1 VLGRVTAEP
10 AHTLPVARSRD
21 EAHARSGP
29 AARPALVQLAR
40 AALAIVIVVVATAI
54 LVAVGADLA
63 IACIALLLAVVAASA
78 LGYAAGALAAVTAA
92 AALTY
97 YFTPPLHSF
106 RIDRTD
112 DVLALVAFVTVSV
125 IVGATVARL
134 NALRRRSE
142 LATREAELR
151 LALTNELASG
161 AETQRVLRN
170 LATSLVELFDLERCT
185 VSTDGSAVSAASAR
199 GGTGLGALDV
209 RDRKLDLHLVLA
221 RPLSIDEQRTIRAL
235 AAGLAT
241 ALDRNRLDR
250 EAAEQR
256 MRADL
261 DRSRASFLTAVTHDL
276 RTPLATIKTAT
287 GTLLSSSG
295 AVDGTVQH
303 ELLEMAYDEAAR
315 LEGLVT
321 KVLEV
326 ARIRSGAVQPEPAAV
341 AVADLVRGAVVR
353 LGPLADARPI
363 RLDVDAELPPVWVDA
378 TLLEHVVT
386 NLLENAIR
394 HDPSER
400 EIEVRAR
407 AAGPRVEVV
416 VSDHGVGIA
425 PRDRE
430 RVFEEFVRLDAPTD
444 GPGTGLGL
452 AIVRAFTE
460 VNGGGVRYQT
470 TPGGGATFVLGL
482 PTAPNGGEEADDAVE
497 AGEVEE
503 S

>member
-1 VLGRVTAEP
+1 M
-10 AHTLPVARSRD
+10 PVARSRD
-21 EAHARSGP
+21 EAHARSGA
-29 AARPALVQLAR
+29 AARPALVRLAR
-40 AALAIVIVVVATAI
+40 AGLALVLVVLATAL

-63 IACIALLLAVVAASA
+63 IACIALLLVVVAASA

-106 RIDRTD
+106 RIDRPD
-112 DVLALVAFVTVSV
+112 DVLALVAFVAVSV

-161 AETQRVLRN
+161 AETQRVLRS

-185 VSTDGSAVSAASAR
+185 ISSDGSAVSAASAR
-199 GGTGLGALDV
+199 DRPNLGIVDV
-209 RDRKLDLHLVLA
+209 RNRNLDLQLALA
-221 RPLSIDEQRTIRAL
+221 RPLSIDEQNTIRAL

-287 GTLLSSSG
+287 GTLLTSSG
-295 AVDGTVQH
+295 AVDGTVQR
-303 ELLEMAYDEAAR
+303 ELLGVAYGEAAR

-326 ARIRSGAVQPEPAAV
+326 ARIRSGAVRPEPAAV

-353 LGPLADARPI
+353 LGPLADARAI
-363 RLDVDAELPPVWVDA
+363 CLDVDAELPAVWVDA
-378 TLLEHVVT
+378 TLLEHVIT

-394 HDPSER
+394 HDASER
-400 EIEVRAR
+400 EIDVGAR
-407 AAGPRVEVV
+407 VAGTRVEVV
-416 VSDHGVGIA
+416 ISDHGVGIA
-425 PRDRE
+425 PGDRE

-460 VNGGGVRYQT
+460 INGGGVRYDD
-470 TPGGGATFVLGL
+470 TPGGGATFVLSL
-482 PTAPNGGEEADDAVE
+482 PEAPMAPNGEKEPGEA
-497 AGEVEE
+497 
-503 S
+503 